1 MQKILS
7 TMVLLAAFTSLAPG
21 QRAQMMRA
29 NIRGGGGDSGKCTI
43 EVEVDGAADVEIR
56 GDTAWLR
63 TLQGQP
69 ASWRRFECNMAMP
82 LNPVNFRFRGIDG
95 RGRQTLVQNPNNGGP
110 AVVRIE
116 DPQNGREGYTFDV
129 EWNGGGNYSNSGPY
143 NRPYPNNQQYPNNQP
158 YPNRNDPYYDDS
170 RRNDPNYRGGYNS
183 HGRGVY
189 NNDPA
194 QLMSICQ
201 QEVRV
206 RADRQYGS
214 RDIRF
219 TSSNVDDRGARD
231 RVVGSFDGSRGQR
244 FDYTCTVDTATGQ
257 IRNLDIRRR

>member
-1 MQKILS
+1 MKKIVS
-7 TMVLLAAFTSLAPG
+7 TMVLLAAFSSLASA

-43 EVEVDGAADVEIR
+43 EVDVDGAADVEIR
-56 GDTAWLR
+56 GDTAYLR
-63 TLQGQP
+63 TLQGQT
-69 ASWRRFECNMAMP
+69 ATWRRFECNMAMP
-82 LNPVNFRFRGIDG
+82 QNPANFRFRGIDG
-95 RGRQTLVQNPNNGGP
+95 RGRQTLIQNPNNGGP
-110 AVVRIE
+110 AVVRLE
-116 DPQNGREGYTFDV
+116 DPQGGREGYTFDV

-143 NRPYPNNQQYPNNQP
+143 NRPYPNNQPYNQP
-158 YPNRNDPYYDDS
+158 YPN
-170 RRNDPNYRGGYNS
+170 RNDPNYRGGYNS

-201 QEVRV
+201 QEVRA

-219 TSSNVDDRGARD
+219 TSSNVDDRGSRD

-244 FDYTCTVDTATGQ
+244 FDYTCTVDTSTGQ
-257 IRNLDIRRR
+257 IRNVDIRRR

>member
-1 MQKILS
+1 
-7 TMVLLAAFTSLAPG
+7 MVLLAAFTSLAPG

-43 EVEVDGAADVEIR
+43 EVDVDGAADVEIR

-69 ASWRRFECNMAMP
+69 ATWRRFECNMPMP
-82 LNPVNFRFRGIDG
+82 QNPANFRFQGVDG

-116 DPQNGREGYTFDV
+116 DPQGGREGYTFDV
-129 EWNGGGNYSNSGPY
+129 EWNGGGGNYSNSGPY
-143 NRPYPNNQQYPNNQP
+143 NRNYPNDRPYPNNQP
-158 YPNRNDPYYDDS
+158 YPNRNDPYYDN
-170 RRNDPNYRGGYNS
+170 RRNDPNYRGGYDS
-183 HGRGVY
+183 RGRGVY

-201 QEVRV
+201 QEVRA

-231 RVVGSFDGSRGQR
+231 RVVGSFDGARGQR

-257 IRNLDIRRR
+257 IRNVDIRRR